1 MSDQVNTKNQ
11 NITIKLKG
19 NYQMFDQLC
28 GLYESG
34 ELEKALGIS
43 ILELEAFSLK
53 KITTEQQEIVPEVK
67 ILDIAKVPPNTM
79 TVQESAIATIS
90 PIIET
95 IKNEVISSF
104 DFWLDRLGSQG
115 FKTAALGN
123 STSRKKA
130 IQLNQHLIELIFTID
145 EINETEIRIYLKVRP
160 QNGKG
165 YLPENLIVS
174 VFDDEGEF
182 FPSKKT
188 NHQTNIL
195 DLTIGLSFICKAN
208 DSFKISF
215 TLNKITVVESF
226 PE

>member
-1 MSDQVNTKNQ
+1 MKTRKIITLEGSESEINQ
-11 NITIKLKG
+11 LISLFE
-19 NYQMFDQLC
+19 QEELLQLPQ
-28 GLYESG
+28 
-34 ELEKALGIS
+34 
-43 ILELEAFSLK
+43 F
-53 KITTEQQEIVPEVK
+53 K
-67 ILDIAKVPPNTM
+67 ILDIAKVLPNTM
-79 TVQESAIATIS
+79 TVKESAIATIS

-95 IKNEVISSF
+95 IKNEVNSLF
-104 DFWLDRLGSQG
+104 HFWLNRLGNQG

-123 STSRKKA
+123 STSRKKV

-174 VFDDEGEF
+174 VFDNEGEF
-182 FPSKKT
+182 FPSQKT

-195 DLTIGLSFICKAN
+195 DLTIGHSFICKTN

-226 PE
+226 LE

>member
-1 MSDQVNTKNQ
+1 MKTRKIITLEGSESEINQ
-11 NITIKLKG
+11 LISL
-19 NYQMFDQLC
+19 FEREELVQLPQ
-28 GLYESG
+28 L
-34 ELEKALGIS
+34 
-43 ILELEAFSLK
+43 
-53 KITTEQQEIVPEVK
+53 K
-67 ILDIAKVPPNTM
+67 ILDIAKVLPNTM

-95 IKNEVISSF
+95 IKNEVNSLF
-104 DFWLDRLGSQG
+104 DFWLDHLGSQG

-123 STSRKKA
+123 STSRKKV
-130 IQLNQHLIELIFTID
+130 IQLNQYLIELIFTID

-182 FPSKKT
+182 FPAQKT

-195 DLTIGLSFICKAN
+195 DLTIGHSFICKTN